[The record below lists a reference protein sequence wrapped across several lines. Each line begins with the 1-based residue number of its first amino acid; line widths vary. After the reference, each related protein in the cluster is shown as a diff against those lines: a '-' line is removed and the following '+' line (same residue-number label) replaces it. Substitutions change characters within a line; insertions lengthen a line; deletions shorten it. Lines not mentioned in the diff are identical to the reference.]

1 MAHCYKFAIVRLAPD
16 DARDERLN
24 IGAVILAEHGLDV
37 RISRRL
43 EKVRALSAAVDTSV
57 LRELIENLK
66 HLDERFRAAGI
77 EVDARLKM
85 ISRIGPL
92 SLSSAGT
99 FVAEDI
105 NAYEDRVASLL
116 KAMVDPEPA
125 PFRAR
130 EKRSKLFTQVKALFR
145 QERVLANKGEALD
158 SHRIVPSYQLAE
170 GLVADLV
177 LRNGA
182 MHVVETIDA
191 SGEEDSLNR
200 AIGSIGVAALVLERA
215 RMEFGDKQ
223 TKARLVYNA
232 SASLEKIAL
241 PSLKAAEHQGAILT
255 NWASADERARFVYAL
270 ASLATPIERKRN
282 RSFRPIEVPQTHKL
296 KLWE

>member
-16 DARDERLN
+16 DARDERIN
-24 IGAVILAEHGLDV
+24 IGAVILTEHGLDV
-37 RISRRL
+37 RISKRL
-43 EKVRALSAAVDTSV
+43 EKARALSAALDTGM

-66 HLDERFRAAGI
+66 HLDERFRTAGV
-77 EVDARLKM
+77 EGDARLKM

-92 SLSSAGT
+92 SLSNAGT
-99 FVAEDI
+99 FVAEDM
-105 NAYEDRVASLL
+105 NAYEDRVTSLF

-125 PFRAR
+125 PLRIR
-130 EKRSKLFTQVKALFR
+130 EKRSRLFTQVKTLFR

-158 SHRIVPSYQLAE
+158 SHRIVPSYELAE

-191 SGEEDSLNR
+191 SGYEDSLHR
-200 AIGSIGVAALVLERA
+200 AISNIGIAALVLERA

-241 PSLKAAEHQGAILT
+241 PSLKVAERQGAILT
-255 NWASADERARFVYAL
+255 NWASADERGQFVHAL
-270 ASLATPIERKRN
+270 ASLATPVERKR
-282 RSFRPIEVPQTHKL
+282 RGGSTRFAAPQISAFRFQ
-296 KLWE
+296 

>member
-16 DARDERLN
+16 DARDERIN
-24 IGAVILAEHGLDV
+24 IGAVVLTEHGLDV
-37 RISRRL
+37 RISKRL
-43 EKVRALSAAVDTSV
+43 EKARALSAALDTGM

-66 HLDERFRAAGI
+66 HLDERFRAAGV
-77 EVDARLKM
+77 EGDARLKM

-92 SLSSAGT
+92 SLSNTGT
-99 FVAEDI
+99 FVAEDM
-105 NAYEDRVASLL
+105 NVYEDRFTALF

-125 PFRAR
+125 PLRFR
-130 EKRSKLFTQVKALFR
+130 EKRSKLFTQVKTLFR

-158 SHRIVPSYQLAE
+158 SHRIVPSYELAE

-191 SGEEDSLNR
+191 SGDGDSLHR
-200 AIGSIGVAALVLERA
+200 AIGNIGIAALVLERA
-215 RMEFGDKQ
+215 RMEFGDEQ

-255 NWASADERARFVYAL
+255 NWASADERGQFVHAL
-270 ASLATPIERKRN
+270 ASLATPIERKKRGGAARFAALN
-282 RSFRPIEVPQTHKL
+282 LNAFKFQ
-296 KLWE
+296 